1 MNGIKE
7 KFESFYPGRTPER
20 LYSAPGRTEICGNH
34 TDHQHGKVLA
44 AAVELLSRAAVL
56 PNNSGVIRVKSEGY
70 DYFEIDL
77 SELSPVTA
85 ERGTT
90 AALVRGVAAGLPGSG
105 LSSSASFEVLIGTV
119 INDLG
124 EFGLTP
130 VEIARIGQYAE
141 NVFFGK
147 PSGLMDQ
154 TACAVGGTIAIDF
167 SAPED
172 PVIRPVCADFGGF
185 GHSLCIIES
194 GADHAGLGIS
204 GKNIFGRCRRRNF
217 TSAFRAQENLPG
229 IEPS

>member
-7 KFESFYPGRTPER
+7 KFVSFYPGRTPER

-90 AALVRGVAAGLPGSG
+90 AALVRGVAAGFAMRGFGVGGFDAYVSSDVLPGSG
-105 LSSSASFEVLIGTV
+105 LELLRVVRGPYR
-119 INDLG
+119 D
-124 EFGLTP
+124 
-130 VEIARIGQYAE
+130 RD
-141 NVFFGK
+141 K
-147 PSGLMDQ
+147 
-154 TACAVGGTIAIDF
+154 
-167 SAPED
+167 
-172 PVIRPVCADFGGF
+172 
-185 GHSLCIIES
+185 
-194 GADHAGLGIS
+194 
-204 GKNIFGRCRRRNF
+204 
-217 TSAFRAQENLPG
+217 
-229 IEPS
+229 